1 MGAAI
6 EIDGL
11 IQNIYIVRQFSEVS
25 AVRLLLAAV
34 FRWSA
39 WKDQWSAFMDQYHPG
54 GDKTA
59 NLTGGGVD
67 YHKITEFLIA

>member
-1 MGAAI
+1 
-6 EIDGL
+6 
-11 IQNIYIVRQFSEVS
+11 
-25 AVRLLLAAV
+25 
-34 FRWSA
+34 
-39 WKDQWSAFMDQYHPG
+39 MDQHHPG